1 VDPGRLDL
9 PGGGDQ
15 FLFAPWRRMG
25 DGPVIGCTARG
36 KQLLM
41 SENTWH
47 CITIPGACTRRWV
60 TRHRWITNRTL
71 TKCAKLVNH
80 YKTAKWT
87 SFEQGRYTEFFT
99 DSILTVFPY

>member
-1 VDPGRLDL
+1 MCCIASFYRRHPAGLEYADHFSVDPGRLDL

-36 KQLLM
+36 EAIADVRKYVAL
-41 SENTWH
+41 
-47 CITIPGACTRRWV
+47 ITIPGACTRRWV

-80 YKTAKWT
+80 YKTAK
-87 SFEQGRYTEFFT
+87 
-99 DSILTVFPY
+99 